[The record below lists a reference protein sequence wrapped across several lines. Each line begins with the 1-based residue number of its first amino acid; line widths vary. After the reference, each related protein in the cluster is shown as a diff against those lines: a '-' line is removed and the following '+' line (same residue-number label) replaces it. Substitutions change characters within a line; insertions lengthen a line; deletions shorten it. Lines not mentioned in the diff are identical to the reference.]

1 MKQNSEHGQLL
12 SAITDYW
19 SNRAQGYSDVNV
31 EELQSLK
38 RQQWQEAILAQAP
51 SDGRQLNVLD
61 IGTGP
66 GFFAIIMA
74 QAGHRVT
81 AVDATEKMLM
91 QARQNAANYD
101 VAIEFVQ
108 SDVHTLPFEDEQFDL
123 IVTRNV
129 TWNLANPAQA
139 YDEWHRVLKK
149 GGRLINFDAN
159 WYLYLF
165 DNKLREQFE
174 QDRAATQRLNIPD
187 HYADTDTAAMET
199 IARRLP
205 LSRERR
211 PQWDLNTLLQIGYR
225 RLLVDTKIGETL
237 WDEAEKINYRSTP
250 MFMVIAQK

>member
-1 MKQNSEHGQLL
+1 
-12 SAITDYW
+12 
-19 SNRAQGYSDVNV
+19 
-31 EELQSLK
+31 
-38 RQQWQEAILAQAP
+38 
-51 SDGRQLNVLD
+51 
-61 IGTGP
+61 
-66 GFFAIIMA
+66 
-74 QAGHRVT
+74 
-81 AVDATEKMLM
+81 MLM

-211 PQWDLNTLLQIGYR
+211 PQWDLNTLLQIGYC